1 MHHRSIRTAAT
12 ILLLT
17 AVLAGTGCRL
27 TDHSERDGEV
37 TSAQVNIPVSA
48 SGPQDTANAPR
59 FRWDD
64 MSVDF
69 GRVSQGSKVDHVYHF
84 KNIGQSDLL
93 ITDVHGSCGC
103 TVARDWPKHPVKPG
117 EEGSISVT
125 FDTDKRSGH
134 QEKLVTVV
142 ANTWPASTALF
153 LHGEVIAPAG
163 TLPVE

>member
-1 MHHRSIRTAAT
+1 MPTAIVMPAPHRPLERREFDLPSLEPGGV
-12 ILLLT
+12 LLETLFSEVCGT
-17 AVLAGTGCRL
+17 DVHLWHGRLAG
-27 TDHSERDGEV
+27 V
-37 TSAQVNIPVSA
+37 PYPIIPGHVSIGRIA
-48 SGPQDTANAPR
+48 AMNGAVKDVEGQPFALGDTVA
-59 FRWDD
+59 F
-64 MSVDF
+64 
-69 GRVSQGSKVDHVYHF
+69 
-84 KNIGQSDLL
+84 L
-93 ITDVHGSCGC
+93 DVHGSCGC